1 MDIHYLDYLS
11 SRKTSFL
18 HKMSAGKKL
27 VLFLMALISI
37 IMVRSVPVLAG
48 IYAAIMIITLITRLP
63 FSKLFIFSLYPV
75 VFVLIFVFSVPA
87 IYFLEIVLKILGASM
102 LAILVVSTTPYFEIF
117 KAMSVV
123 MPAVITQ
130 IMFIA
135 YRSIFIILDMMSV
148 MFSTLKLRG
157 GIDSNRPKRTLKLM
171 GRSFGYLLIR
181 SADMAERMND
191 ITYLRGLDL

>member
-11 SRKTSFL
+11 SRKISFL
-18 HKMSAGKKL
+18 HRMNAGKKL
-27 VLFLMALISI
+27 ILFLIALFSI
-37 IMVRSVPVLAG
+37 IMVQSVPILFLIYVAIIAVTLA
-48 IYAAIMIITLITRLP
+48 TRLP
-63 FSKLFIFSLYPV
+63 FSKLFVFSLYPV

-102 LAILVVSTTPYFEIF
+102 LAVLVVSTTPYFEIF
-117 KAMSVV
+117 KAMSIVL
-123 MPAVITQ
+123 PGIITQ

-157 GIDSNRPKRTLKLM
+157 GIDSGKPKRTLKLM

-191 ITYLRGLDL
+191 ITYLRGFDL